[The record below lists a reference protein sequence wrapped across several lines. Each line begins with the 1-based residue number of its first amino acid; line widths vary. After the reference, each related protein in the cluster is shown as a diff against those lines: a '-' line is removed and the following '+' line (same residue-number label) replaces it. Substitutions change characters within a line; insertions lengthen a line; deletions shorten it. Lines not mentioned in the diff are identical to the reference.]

1 MEIFITRH
9 GQTKWNALG
18 KIQGQ
23 TDIELNDI
31 GRGQA
36 KETSELLKDEKIDL
50 IITSPLKRAKETAEI
65 INSKFNVEII
75 EDKRLMERGFGEC
88 EGMTKYERAKL
99 KAVTPEVENI
109 WNYNTNVNVYN
120 METMKDFCLRVYDFL
135 DDLIKKYKDKNILLV
150 THGGVS
156 VPIKFYFSR
165 KCCLR
170 QPRKTLTRYLHP
182 KYCKIPLGCYSFHSW
197 WRLASGLQGSSPP

>member
-36 KETSELLKDEKIDL
+36 EETSELLKDEKIDL

-88 EGMTKYERAKL
+88 EGMTKDERAKL

-120 METMKDFCLRVYDFL
+120 METMKDFCFRVYDFL

-150 THGGVS
+150 AHGGVS

-165 KCCLR
+165 K
-170 QPRKTLTRYLHP
+170 
-182 KYCKIPLGCYSFHSW
+182 PLEEFIDRDSIK
-197 WRLASGLQGSSPP
+197 GLQNCEVIKFEV